1 MGQAALSVWPLYRR
15 ALSGLTNL
23 GFISPGLYKRER
35 RFAVPFVLCTAGLF
49 ILGGAFA
56 YLVVFRFV
64 LTFLLGIGLA
74 ARV

>member
-1 MGQAALSVWPLYRR
+1 
-15 ALSGLTNL
+15 L